1 MVQIKCL
8 SNGLYSLKNSHI
20 PFGMG
25 FQPPPPYGG
34 FPFEQHFSYKGAS
47 LRHIHQASGDSHGTG
62 WIYLYYNPNVLT
74 LVTLHNDISNEDQ
87 CVRSWIW
94 SRFQY
99 KLQLKIHK
107 NAAHTSSWQFT
118 WIKVTQM
125 MMIRFSS
132 ELIPILQ
139 VCYSWESFGSLVESF
154 ESLVEKVRF
163 KSFSTECQKLCYK
176 IIFVW
181 KLNVNKFTNA
191 QINK

>member
-1 MVQIKCL
+1 MTQIQ
-8 SNGLYSLKNSHI
+8 NTT
-20 PFGMG
+20 
-25 FQPPPPYGG
+25 
-34 FPFEQHFSYKGAS
+34 
-47 LRHIHQASGDSHGTG
+47 LRAAHNCTFIKLEIYTNQNGTG
-62 WIYLYYNPNVLT
+62 WIYPNLLT

-118 WIKVTQM
+118 WIKVIQM
-125 MMIRFSS
+125 IMICFSS
-132 ELIPILQ
+132 ELNQ
-139 VCYSWESFGSLVESF
+139 FSSCRYVTVVLVEQ
-154 ESLVEKVRF
+154 VRF
-163 KSFSTECQKLCYK
+163 RSFYTECQQICYK

-191 QINK
+191 QMH